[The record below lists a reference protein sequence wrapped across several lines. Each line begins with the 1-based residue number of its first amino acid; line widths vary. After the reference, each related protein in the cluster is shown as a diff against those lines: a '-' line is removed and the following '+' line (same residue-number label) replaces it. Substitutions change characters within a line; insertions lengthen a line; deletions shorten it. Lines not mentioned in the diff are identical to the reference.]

1 MEVFEYRIIKIE
13 KGVFFIEYKTARF
26 DSWKEID
33 KPFKTHTKAENWARK
48 NFTIKWQAMNKE
60 NILLLI
66 TQAKQTLEVL
76 DESKGNNSTFIKN
89 RVLGILNDALKELE
103 EE

>member
-1 MEVFEYRIIKIE
+1 
-13 KGVFFIEYKTARF
+13 
-26 DSWKEID
+26 
-33 KPFKTHTKAENWARK
+33 
-48 NFTIKWQAMNKE
+48 MNKE

>member
-1 MEVFEYRIIKIE
+1 
-13 KGVFFIEYKTARF
+13 
-26 DSWKEID
+26 
-33 KPFKTHTKAENWARK
+33 
-48 NFTIKWQAMNKE
+48 MNKE

-103 EE
+103 EEKDRIQRRLDRLVKK

>member
-1 MEVFEYRIIKIE
+1 M
-13 KGVFFIEYKTARF
+13 
-26 DSWKEID
+26 S
-33 KPFKTHTKAENWARK
+33 
-48 NFTIKWQAMNKE
+48 KE
-60 NILLLI
+60 NILSLV

-89 RVLGILNDALKELE
+89 RVLGILKLTLKELE